1 MPERPDAGILLRQE
15 LIHSGASSGFKAQRG
30 SQHADHAVY
39 NRCDDG
45 NLDSPA
51 PRQLWKSG
59 IVMRA
64 DRRLGFLASYVAV
77 FHLPIVYR
85 VFPFPPPRWRAK
97 QLTSTANNGT
107 SRGAASFLVCAA
119 VFAACFLG
127 AAARGDNP
135 PADAI
140 GVIEG
145 EAISVDGPM
154 TVEVVHGQVKT
165 VLRSGSDVHVK
176 AGQAR
181 IDLVEG
187 GQIMIC
193 GPAHFSM
200 LKAGGAITLA
210 LDSGTIHAVV
220 GNEVSLNIYTP
231 QIQAHPIS
239 IGTGAE
245 DVLVGLDNT
254 GAMCIRANKGAVR
267 VEQQLTGQSVLVPQS
282 GDVSLTNGQI
292 ESLRASTG
300 HCVCT
305 MQAVIKPMTPG
316 TEISQ
321 LATTEELKK
330 RAADPKPPAPPEKPE
345 QTAQPDEPIY
355 QVFMPPLRYDAK
367 TKVQGDFDPNLI
379 ILVRRVRV
387 RPTLIFQGRV
397 EGDPVVVQ
405 AASSANAAK
414 SHATPQA
421 PPETS
426 TWTRVK
432 TYFRKLWSPST

>member
-1 MPERPDAGILLRQE
+1 MAHDKTLRDM
-15 LIHSGASSGFKAQRG
+15 AK
-30 SQHADHAVY
+30 Y
-39 NRCDDG
+39 
-45 NLDSPA
+45 
-51 PRQLWKSG
+51 
-59 IVMRA
+59 
-64 DRRLGFLASYVAV
+64 LACGVA
-77 FHLPIVYR
+77 Y
-85 VFPFPPPRWRAK
+85 
-97 QLTSTANNGT
+97 
-107 SRGAASFLVCAA
+107 AASFA
-119 VFAACFLG
+119 G
-127 AAARGDNP
+127 AAAPADNP
-135 PADAI
+135 PGDAI

-154 TVEVVHGQVKT
+154 TVEVVRGQVKT

-210 LDSGTIHAVV
+210 LDSGTVHAVI

-231 QIQAHPIS
+231 QIQARPIS
-239 IGTGAE
+239 IGNGAE
-245 DVLVGLDNT
+245 DLLVGVDNA
-254 GAMCIRANKGAVR
+254 GSMCIRANKGAVR

-282 GDVSLTNGQI
+282 ADVSLTNGQI
-292 ESLRASTG
+292 ESLRSATG
-300 HCVCT
+300 HCACA
-305 MQAVIKPMTPG
+305 MQTVMKPMTPG

-321 LATTEELKK
+321 LATTDEIKK
-330 RAADPKPPAPPEKPE
+330 RAAEPKAPATQENE
-345 QTAQPDEPIY
+345 AQGAQSDGPVY

-367 TKVQGDFDPNLI
+367 AKAQSEFDPNLI

-397 EGDPVVVQ
+397 EGDPVVAQ
-405 AASSANAAK
+405 AASPAQPPNSL
-414 SHATPQA
+414 SQPQK
-421 PPETS
+421 PSDDS
-426 TWTRVK
+426 TWSRVK

>member
-1 MPERPDAGILLRQE
+1 
-15 LIHSGASSGFKAQRG
+15 
-30 SQHADHAVY
+30 
-39 NRCDDG
+39 
-45 NLDSPA
+45 
-51 PRQLWKSG
+51 
-59 IVMRA
+59 
-64 DRRLGFLASYVAV
+64 
-77 FHLPIVYR
+77 
-85 VFPFPPPRWRAK
+85 
-97 QLTSTANNGT
+97 LTSTANNGT
-107 SRGAASFLVCAA
+107 SRGIARFLVCA
-119 VFAACFLG
+119 VLFASSLAG
-127 AAARGDNP
+127 TAAPADNP

-145 EAISVDGPM
+145 EAISVEGPM
-154 TVEVVHGQVKT
+154 TVEVVRGQVKT
-165 VLRSGSDVHVK
+165 MLRSGSDVHVK

-210 LDSGTIHAVV
+210 LDSGTIHAVISS
-220 GNEVSLNIYTP
+220 EVALNIFTA
-231 QIQAHPIS
+231 QIQARPIS
-239 IGTGAE
+239 IGNGAE
-245 DVLVGLDNT
+245 DVLVGLDNA

-292 ESLRASTG
+292 ESLRASAG
-300 HCVCT
+300 HCLCT
-305 MQAVIKPMTPG
+305 LQTVMKPMTSG

-321 LATTEELKK
+321 LATKDDIKK
-330 RAADPKPPAPPEKPE
+330 KAAETKVPVPPENA
-345 QTAQPDEPIY
+345 AQSDEPVY
-355 QVFMPPLRYDAK
+355 QVFMPPLQYDAK
-367 TKVQGDFDPNLI
+367 AKVQADFDPNLI

-397 EGDPVVVQ
+397 EGNPVVAQ
-405 AASSANAAK
+405 AGGPLPATK
-414 SHATPQA
+414 SLPTPQKPA
-421 PPETS
+421 EES

>member
-1 MPERPDAGILLRQE
+1 M
-15 LIHSGASSGFKAQRG
+15 
-30 SQHADHAVY
+30 
-39 NRCDDG
+39 
-45 NLDSPA
+45 
-51 PRQLWKSG
+51 
-59 IVMRA
+59 
-64 DRRLGFLASYVAV
+64 
-77 FHLPIVYR
+77 
-85 VFPFPPPRWRAK
+85 
-97 QLTSTANNGT
+97 TSAANNGT
-107 SRGAASFLVCAA
+107 SRSIASVLVCAVVFAASFVAD
-119 VFAACFLG
+119 V
-127 AAARGDNP
+127 ARADNP
-135 PADAI
+135 PGDAI

-210 LDSGTIHAVV
+210 LDSGTVHAVV
-220 GNEVSLNIYTP
+220 GSEVSLNIYTP
-231 QIQAHPIS
+231 QIQARPVS
-239 IGTGAE
+239 IGNGAE
-245 DVLVGLDNT
+245 DVLVGLDSA

-292 ESLRASTG
+292 ESLRAAVG

-316 TEISQ
+316 IEISQ
-321 LATTEELKK
+321 LASADEIRKKAEEPKAPATQEN
-330 RAADPKPPAPPEKPE
+330 AA
-345 QTAQPDEPIY
+345 QVAQPEEPVY

-367 TKVQGDFDPNLI
+367 TKVQAEFDPNLI

-397 EGDPVVVQ
+397 EGDPVVAHGNS
-405 AASSANAAK
+405 AAPTTK
-414 SHATPQA
+414 SHPTPQA
-421 PPETS
+421 PSEVS